1 MKRSVSYQLSCII
14 AFVLGLSACIRE
26 DIGPYQPGEQTY
38 ALTGFDRLN
47 MGSAFAITVQS
58 GPTFSIVAEGDRRNL
73 DDLTVYTRNGTLFA
87 EYRNNRSRKH
97 QTSFTITMPAL
108 RAVSFSGAS
117 QSTITGFVS
126 ENDMA
131 INLSGASRCQ
141 FTGEARQLLVDLS
154 GASRLETT
162 GRGALLSAELSGAS
176 TLQAFPYLVSEAIID
191 ASGASKANVSVSNTL
206 TVDASGASSI
216 RYRGAPTVRQ
226 KVSGASSVQRE

>member
-1 MKRSVSYQLSCII
+1 MKRSFFYQLFCII
-14 AFVLGLSACIRE
+14 VFVLGLSACIRE

-38 ALTGFDRLN
+38 ALTAFDRLS
-47 MGSAFAITVQS
+47 MGSAFSIRVQAGS
-58 GPTFSIVAEGDRRNL
+58 AFSIVAEGDRRNL

-97 QTSFTITMPAL
+97 QTSFLITMPTL
-108 RAVSFSGAS
+108 TAVSFSGAS
-117 QSTITGFVS
+117 QSTITGFTS

-131 INLSGASRCQ
+131 INLSGASTCQ
-141 FTGEARQLLVDLS
+141 FTGEARQLIVDLS

-176 TLQAFPYLVSEAIID
+176 NLQAFPYLVAEATVD
-191 ASGASKANVSVSNTL
+191 ASGASKANVSVINVL
-206 TVDASGASSI
+206 NAEASGASVI

-226 KVSGASSVQRE
+226 KVTGASTVQRE